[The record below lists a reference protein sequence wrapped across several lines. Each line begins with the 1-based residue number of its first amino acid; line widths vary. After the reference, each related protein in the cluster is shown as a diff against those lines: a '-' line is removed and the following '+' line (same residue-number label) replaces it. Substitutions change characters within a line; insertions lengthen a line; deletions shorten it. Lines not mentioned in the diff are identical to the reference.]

1 MRIRTRIVAPLVVA
15 GALAFA
21 APAANADAATTP
33 QTPWQEGAAAAIGG
47 WQAGAAA
54 AAGGLQA
61 GAAATLAGWQA
72 GAAAL
77 QGVFGPV

>member
-1 MRIRTRIVAPLVVA
+1 MSIRHRILAPLAVA

-33 QTPWQEGAAAAIGG
+33 QNPWQQGTAAAVSG
-47 WQAGAAA
+47 WQAGAVATV
-54 AAGGLQA
+54 GGLQA
-61 GAAATLAGWQA
+61 GAAAALAGWQA

-77 QGVFGPV
+77 HGAFGPA

>member
-1 MRIRTRIVAPLVVA
+1 MRIRTRIVAPLAVA

-21 APAANADAATTP
+21 APAANADAATP
-33 QTPWQEGAAAAIGG
+33 QTPWQQGAAAAIGG
-47 WQAGAAA
+47 WQAGAVA